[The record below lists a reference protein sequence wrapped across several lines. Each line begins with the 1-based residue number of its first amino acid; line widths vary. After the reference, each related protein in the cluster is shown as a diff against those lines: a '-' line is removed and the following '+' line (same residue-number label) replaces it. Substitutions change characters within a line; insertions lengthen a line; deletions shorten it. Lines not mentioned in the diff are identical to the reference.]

1 VRHHVPYWDTLKEIA
16 CASVVPAQIVLLFL
30 PLRYAVGLSF
40 YSSAFY
46 HQYLL
51 TMAPTTA
58 LAKRSADSAL
68 MPPPPLPKRIKRPP
82 KVLDEDTYTAALSHI
97 IARDFFPGL
106 LESQTQQEFL
116 DALDAGDQGWIE
128 DAGRRVKEVMTP
140 VGGSLGRRG
149 RRGVSMTPGRT
160 FGHARSVTPRD
171 WRGETPISVGYTPS
185 STDRAQEQ
193 EQPPPVDL
201 NMGLAV
207 FQAKYTSEDNESFN
221 KVLDRQNAKRAEK
234 YRWIW
239 NGNKI
244 PSARQIAQAA
254 RHQRLLEQSSS
265 TSATTADPLG
275 TTSTALIISQNLDA
289 RPASIDPRPSDPR
302 NNIFF
307 TPPDLS
313 ESHPTHTSIAQAAQE
328 ASTAP
333 PKTVS
338 HISTRFP
345 PCSSPFNSA
354 DTVPPS
360 PSLSAIDA
368 AIAGHPYRHP
378 GAPPSTFTS
387 SSSVA
392 GSETPRVNGYAFVD
406 EEPTPTEL
414 GVPLDRSPSPTSDSQ
429 HLLSQ
434 MIAAGSGNGLGPN
447 PFTINE
453 GGKREALHHRMVEKT
468 LKSKRASR
476 IGALVQEHGRTP
488 TPRFMSSPRIFTGV
502 AEATPIAAEGRRG
515 LNRTL
520 RSGNLTPAA
529 RMLYDKIGRTP
540 IATRSTGLGVGR
552 AFDGAEEKGC
562 QRWTPPPLR
571 GKMQM

>member
-1 VRHHVPYWDTLKEIA
+1 MFPSSTSTA
-16 CASVVPAQIVLLFL
+16 
-30 PLRYAVGLSF
+30 LSF
-40 YSSAFY
+40 TFY
-46 HQYLL
+46 YQLLL
-51 TMAPTTA
+51 TMATTTA

-106 LESQTQQEFL
+106 LESETQQEFL
-116 DALDAGDQGWIE
+116 DALDAGDQGWIK

-140 VGGSLGRRG
+140 VGGSVGWRG

-160 FGHARSVTPRD
+160 FGHAGSVTPTD
-171 WRGETPISVGYTPS
+171 WRGETPISVGSAPS
-185 STDRAQEQ
+185 SKDRAQEQ
-193 EQPPPVDL
+193 EHPPPVNL
-201 NMGLAV
+201 NMGLAA

-265 TSATTADPLG
+265 TSATTADPSD
-275 TTSTALIISQNLDA
+275 TTNTALIISQNLDA

-313 ESHPTHTSIAQAAQE
+313 ESYPTLTTIAQAAQE

-333 PKTVS
+333 AKAVS
-338 HISTRFP
+338 HTSTRFP
-345 PCSSPFNSA
+345 PSSSPFNSA

-368 AIAGHPYRHP
+368 AIAGHPYRNS

-387 SSSVA
+387 SSSIA

-414 GVPLDRSPSPTSDSQ
+414 GVPLDRSPSPTSDSKS
-429 HLLSQ
+429 LLSQ
-434 MIAAGSGNGLGPN
+434 MIAAGSGDGLGPN

-453 GGKREALHHRMVEKT
+453 GGKREALHHRLVEKT
-468 LKSKRASR
+468 LQSKRASR
-476 IGALVQEHGRTP
+476 VGALVLEHGRTP
-488 TPRFMSSPRIFTGV
+488 TPRFMSSPRILTGV
-502 AEATPIAAEGRRG
+502 AEAMPIAAGGRAG
-515 LNRTL
+515 VNRIL

-540 IATRSTGLGVGR
+540 IATKSARLGVGG
-552 AFDGAEEKGC
+552 AFDGPEKKGGEK
-562 QRWTPPPLR
+562 WTPTPLR
-571 GKMQM
+571 VKKQM